1 IASGVTGIDF
11 AAQALRIAAGTA
23 TQPLASGPPP
33 EPVGAAANYIV
44 PCGGSGRISAIHG
57 LAELRDGP
65 RVDHVVQ
72 MLFPGAVVRPYPDF
86 TGYPAFVLSRRADIA
101 GAEEFHRFLER
112 SIRIEFT
119 DETDDGQG
127 TDATA
132 RTARTAKTDR
142 TDGTDHGGPE

>member
-1 IASGVTGIDF
+1 F

-23 TQPLASGPPP
+23 TEPLASGPPL

-44 PCGGSGRISAIHG
+44 PCGGSGRISAIRG
-57 LAELRDGP
+57 LAELRDDP

-72 MLFPGAVVRPYPDF
+72 MLFPGDVVRPYPDF
-86 TGYPAFVLSRRADIA
+86 TGYPAFVRTRHADIA
-101 GAEEFHRFLER
+101 EAEECHRFLER

-119 DETDDGQG
+119 DGTDDGQG

-132 RTARTAKTDR
+132 RTGRTTRTAKTDR